1 MECPGQSF
9 RLAPSRRL
17 LLALGALHLAALAGL
32 AATAL
37 PAAARL
43 VLGLLL
49 LAGLARH
56 WRAHAA
62 LARAGGTRLD
72 FRGESWWL
80 HADGAAQPVGLRGDS
95 AVLPGMIV
103 LRVQHGARVRSLV
116 VLGDS
121 LPPAELR
128 RLRVLL
134 RLRGAAPGR
143 ASGLSRG

>member
-32 AATAL
+32 SATAL
-37 PAAARL
+37 PAAVRL

-49 LAGLARH
+49 LGGLARH
-56 WRAHAA
+56 WRAHVA

-72 FRGESWWL
+72 FRGDSWWL
-80 HADGAAQPVGLRGDS
+80 HAGGAAQPVRLRGDS

-103 LRVQHGARVRSLV
+103 LRMQQGASVRSLV

-121 LPPAELR
+121 LAPAELR

-134 RLRGAAPGR
+134 RLHGAAPGR
-143 ASGLSRG
+143 APGLSRG

>member
-17 LLALGALHLAALAGL
+17 LYALCALHLAALAGL

-37 PAAARL
+37 PPAVMLALA
-43 VLGLLL
+43 LLL
-49 LAGLARH
+49 LASLARQ
-56 WRAHAA
+56 WRAHAV
-62 LARAGGTRLD
+62 LARGGGTRLE

-80 HADGAAQPVGLRGDS
+80 HGDGAPQPVRLRADS
-95 AVLPGMIV
+95 AVLPFLIV
-103 LRVQHGARVRSLV
+103 LRVQQARRVRSLL

-121 LPPAELR
+121 LPRGELR

-134 RLRGAAPGR
+134 RLRGAG
-143 ASGLSRG
+143 